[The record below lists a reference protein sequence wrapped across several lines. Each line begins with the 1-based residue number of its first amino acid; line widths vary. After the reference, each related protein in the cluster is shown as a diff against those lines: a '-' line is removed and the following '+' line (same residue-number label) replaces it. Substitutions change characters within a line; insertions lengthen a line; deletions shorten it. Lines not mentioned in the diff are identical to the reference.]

1 MGCNMNKLLA
11 VAILLSLCGA
21 RTALADTE
29 IDDAAL
35 DRLAAQIEGDVIAW
49 RRDIHANPEL
59 SNREFRTAALVAKHL
74 ESLGMEV
81 RTGIA
86 HTGVAALLRGG
97 KPGPVV
103 ALRADMDALPVVEQ
117 VDVPF
122 ASKVKSTYRGN
133 EVGVMHACGHDTHVS
148 ILMGVA
154 SNLAA
159 IKDEL
164 PGSVL
169 FIFQPAEEGAPEG
182 EEGGAELMLKEG
194 LFDWVK
200 PDAVFGL
207 HVTSMAQA
215 GVIAYRPGP
224 ALASADMFT
233 IKVKGR
239 QTHGSRPWN
248 GVDPISIAG
257 QIITATQTIVSRQV
271 DLTKAPAVV
280 SFGIVEG
287 GVRNNII
294 PDEVTLI
301 GTIRNFDMDIRAD
314 IHRRLEKLAT
324 GIAESSGATAEVKI
338 DLGYPVTIND
348 AQLSEQMR
356 PVLEA
361 VAGPGKVIDS
371 GLIMG
376 AEDFSYYAQQAP
388 GVFIWLGVTPQ
399 GTDPLTTAYN
409 HSPLFYVDESAL
421 VTGVKALTRMTL
433 SFMQQDAE

>member
-1 MGCNMNKLLA
+1 MYKLTIA
-11 VAILLSLCGA
+11 AICTFFLTGGVTLGDEA
-21 RTALADTE
+21 E
-29 IDDAAL
+29 ISSASL
-35 DRLAAQIEGDVIAW
+35 DRLASMIEADVIAW

-86 HTGVAALLRGG
+86 HTGVAALLKGG

-117 VDVPF
+117 TDVPF
-122 ASKVKSTYRGN
+122 ASKIKSTYRGN
-133 EVGVMHACGHDTHVS
+133 EVGVMHACGHDAHVS

-154 SNLAA
+154 ANLAA
-159 IKDEL
+159 IREDL

-194 LFDWVK
+194 LFEWVK

-207 HVTSMAQA
+207 HVTSMVPS
-215 GVIAYRPGP
+215 GVISYRPGP
-224 ALASADMFT
+224 ALASADRFT

-248 GVDPISIAG
+248 GIDPITVAG
-257 QIITATQTIVSRQV
+257 QIITATHTIVSRQV

-314 IHRRLEKLAT
+314 IHKRLTTLAT
-324 GIAESSGATAEVKI
+324 HIAESAGATAEVTI
-338 DLGYPVTIND
+338 HLGYPVTIND
-348 AQLSEQMR
+348 PQLSAAMH
-356 PVLEA
+356 PVLES
-361 VAGPGKVIDS
+361 VAGPGRVVEG

-376 AEDFSYYAQQAP
+376 AEDFSFYAQQAP
-388 GVFIWLGVTPQ
+388 GLMFWLGVTPE
-399 GTDPLTTAYN
+399 GTDPLTASYN
-409 HSPLFYVDESAL
+409 HSPLFYVDESSL
-421 VTGVKALTRMTL
+421 ITGVRALTRL
-433 SFMQQDAE
+433 SVSFMQQHAEK

>member
-1 MGCNMNKLLA
+1 MKSPALL
-11 VAILLSLCGA
+11 LLLGWALCCTPG
-21 RTALADTE
+21 LADPLQGS
-29 IDDAAL
+29 AL
-35 DRLAAQIEGDVIAW
+35 TKLADSLEQDVIAW

-74 ESLGMEV
+74 EGLGMEV

-117 VDVPF
+117 VDLPF
-122 ASKVKSTYRGN
+122 ASKVKATYRGN
-133 EVGVMHACGHDTHVS
+133 EVGVMHACGHDAHVA

-154 SNLAA
+154 SGLAA
-159 IKDEL
+159 IREQL

-194 LFDWVK
+194 LFDWVR

-207 HVTSMAQA
+207 HVTSMVQS
-215 GVIAYRPGP
+215 GVISYRAGP
-224 ALASADMFT
+224 ALASADKFT

-248 GVDPISIAG
+248 GIDPISVAA
-257 QIITATQTIVSRQV
+257 QIITAAQTIVSRQI
-271 DLTKAPAVV
+271 DLTKAPAVL

-301 GTIRNFDMDIRAD
+301 GTIRNFDMEIRAD
-314 IHRRLEKLAT
+314 IHRRLKTLAEH
-324 GIAESSGATAEVKI
+324 IAESAGASADVRI

-348 AQLSEQMR
+348 PVLAEKMH

-361 VAGPGKVIDS
+361 AAGPERVVEG

-376 AEDFSYYAQQAP
+376 AEDFSFYAQQAP
-388 GVFIWLGVTPQ
+388 GLIFWLGVTPE
-399 GTDPLTTAYN
+399 GTDPLTAPYN
-409 HSPLFYVDESAL
+409 HSPLFYVDESSLVVGTRAL
-421 VTGVKALTRMTL
+421 IKLTVN
-433 SFMQQDAE
+433 FMQQEAEK

>member
-1 MGCNMNKLLA
+1 MQVCRPIILGLMGLVMTASGHAKTM
-11 VAILLSLCGA
+11 LSDEG
-21 RTALADTE
+21 
-29 IDDAAL
+29 L
-35 DRLAAQIEGDVIAW
+35 DRLATQIEDQVIEW

-81 RTGIA
+81 RSGIA
-86 HTGVAALLRGG
+86 HTGVAALLKGG

-117 VDVPF
+117 VDLPF

-133 EVGVMHACGHDTHVS
+133 EVGVMHACGHDAHVA

-154 SNLAA
+154 ANLAA
-159 IKDEL
+159 IREDL

-169 FIFQPAEEGAPEG
+169 FIFQPAEEGAPAG

-194 LFDWVK
+194 LFEWVK

-207 HVTSMAQA
+207 HVTSMVQA
-215 GVIAYRPGP
+215 GVISYRPGP
-224 ALASADMFT
+224 ALASSDMFT
-233 IKVKGR
+233 IKITGR

-248 GVDPISIAG
+248 GVDPITVAA
-257 QIITATQTIVSRQV
+257 QIITAAQTIVSRNV

-294 PDEVTLI
+294 PDEVTLV
-301 GTIRNFDMDIRAD
+301 GTIRNFDMEIRAD
-314 IHRRLEKLAT
+314 IHKRLTRLAT
-324 GIAESSGATAEVKI
+324 RIAQSAGATAQVDIE
-338 DLGYPVTIND
+338 LGYPVTIND
-348 AQLSEQMR
+348 PALAARMH
-356 PVLEA
+356 PALEA
-361 VAGPGKVIDS
+361 AAGPGRVVEG

-376 AEDFSYYAQQAP
+376 AEDFSFYAQQAP
-388 GVFIWLGVTPQ
+388 GLIFWLGVTPE
-399 GTDPLTTAYN
+399 GTDPLTAPYN
-409 HSPLFYVDESAL
+409 HSPLFYVDETSL
-421 VTGVKALTRMTL
+421 KVGVKALTGLTVR
-433 SFMQQDAE
+433 FMQQESG

>member
-1 MGCNMNKLLA
+1 MSIYRLVVITLISLIAAGTVGAKTS
-11 VAILLSLCGA
+11 LSQ
-21 RTALADTE
+21 E
-29 IDDAAL
+29 SL
-35 DRLAAQIEGDVIAW
+35 DRLATMIEKDVIAW

-86 HTGVAALLRGG
+86 HTGVAALLKGG

-103 ALRADMDALPVVEQ
+103 ALRADMDALPVIEQ

-122 ASKVKSTYRGN
+122 ASKIKSTYRGN

-154 SNLAA
+154 STLAA
-159 IKDEL
+159 VREDL

-194 LFDWVK
+194 LFEWVK

-207 HVTSMAQA
+207 HVTSMAQT
-215 GVIAYRPGP
+215 GVIAYRSGP
-224 ALASADMFT
+224 ALASADKFT

-257 QIITATQTIVSRQV
+257 QIITATQTLVSRQV

-294 PDEVTLI
+294 PDDVTLI

-314 IHRRLEKLAT
+314 IHQRLTRLAT

-348 AQLSEQMR
+348 PELSARMH
-356 PVLEA
+356 PVLES
-361 VAGPGKVIDS
+361 VAGTGRVIDS

-388 GVFIWLGVTPQ
+388 GLLIWLGVTPE
-399 GTDPLTTAYN
+399 GTDPLTAPYN
-409 HSPLFYVDESAL
+409 HSPLFYVDESSL
-421 VTGVKALTRMTL
+421 IVGVKALTQLTL
-433 SFMQQDAE
+433 NFMQNPIT

>member
-1 MGCNMNKLLA
+1 MKVLVSVCATACLMLA
-11 VAILLSLCGA
+11 PCAWADSDLSP
-21 RTALADTE
+21 
-29 IDDAAL
+29 AAL
-35 DRLAAQIEGDVIAW
+35 DRLAKMIEKDVIAW

-74 ESLGMEV
+74 EGLGMEV

-86 HTGVAALLRGG
+86 HTGVAALLKGG
-97 KPGPVV
+97 RPGPVV
-103 ALRADMDALPVVEQ
+103 ALRADMDALPVVEKT
-117 VDVPF
+117 DVPF
-122 ASKVKSTYRGN
+122 ASKVTSTYRGN

-159 IKDEL
+159 VREEL

-182 EEGGAELMLKEG
+182 EEGGAELMLREG
-194 LFDWVK
+194 LFEWVK

-207 HVTSMAQA
+207 HVTSMVES
-215 GVIAYRPGP
+215 GVISYRAGP
-224 ALASADMFT
+224 ALASADKFT
-233 IKVKGR
+233 IKIRGR

-257 QIITATQTIVSRQV
+257 QIITATQSIVSRQV

-301 GTIRNFDMDIRAD
+301 GTIRNFDMEIRAD
-314 IHRRLEKLAT
+314 IHKRLKKLAE
-324 GIAESSGATAEVKI
+324 GIAASSGATAEVNI

-348 AQLSEQMR
+348 PALAARMH
-356 PVLEA
+356 PVLESA
-361 VAGPGKVIDS
+361 AGPGRVVEG

-388 GVFIWLGVTPQ
+388 GLLFWLGVTPK
-399 GTDPLTTAYN
+399 GTDPLTAAYN
-409 HSPLFYVDESAL
+409 HSPLFYVDESSL
-421 VTGVKALTRMTL
+421 IVGVKALSRLTL
-433 SFMQQDAE
+433 NFMQDPTG